1 MLKPVLFQAEDD
13 VCRMMNQ
20 VKELFFPGRNIACF
34 RVRNQDVDVCRRQVP
49 ERAHDPLQALQAF
62 PRFYLFVVI
71 GVQQP
76 ENNHER
82 AGSAAEKTG
91 KLYRDGGL
99 HLKCRKRSRQ
109 VRPLQNRLRRKRE
122 ECGDPGKSVAVKFHR
137 PVHDGER
144 ALHGAADQKAHRVH
158 KRMAVEQVKSRRPA
172 LHVAECGI
180 ESREKLRFDRM

>member
-13 VCRMMNQ
+13 VGRMMNQ
-20 VKELFFPGRNIACF
+20 VKELFFPGRNVARFHI
-34 RVRNQDVDVCRRQVP
+34 RNQDVDVCRRQVP

-62 PRFYLFVVI
+62 PRFHLFIVI

-82 AGSAAEKTG
+82 AGGAGEKTG
-91 KLYRDGGL
+91 KLYRDGGF
-99 HLKCRKRSRQ
+99 HLECRKRPRQ
-109 VRPLQNRLRRKRE
+109 VRPLQQRLRRKPEQR
-122 ECGDPGKSVAVKFHR
+122 GDPGKSVAVKLHR

-144 ALHGAADQKAHRVH
+144 VLHGAADQKAHRVH
-158 KRMAVEQVKSRRPA
+158 ERMAVEQVNGRRPA
-172 LHVAECGI
+172 LHVAERGV